1 MDLWGSYL
9 ASFDLLLR
17 IDTFG
22 WIAAGLFLGIFVGS
36 MPGLTTTM
44 AMAILLPIAFFLEPL
59 IGIPFL
65 IGVYKGGIF
74 GGSIPAILVSIPG
87 TGAAAATIFDGPPLT
102 RKGHARKALEM
113 SLFASV
119 FGDTSSDVI
128 TILAIGIIAIIA
140 TQIGPPELG
149 AVIILSLIVIAATS
163 QGAFVKAMVMMALGL
178 FIGMI
183 GQDPIGALS
192 RFTFDIFEVR
202 AGIPLLPML
211 IGLFALPEVLQAAEH
226 KATQYVRDRLNVR
239 SGERLTFDE
248 FKSCFRTIVRS
259 TGIGTLIGAI
269 PGTGQVAAAFIG
281 YAAARNASK
290 EPEKFG
296 TGHLEGV
303 AAPEAANNAV
313 NGPTLVPLLT
323 LGIPGD
329 NITAILLGAFIAQGL
344 RPGPQL
350 MVEQGPMI
358 YAILNAM
365 LIANVLLIVIA
376 YLTIPFFARVVT
388 IRKSLLLPL
397 TVCLAFAGAFVY
409 RSDPTDLLFLVGFG
423 VFGYFCRKFHF
434 AVTPLVMA
442 FILGP
447 ELERTVGQTISMSQG
462 NMIGFIFSERPIA
475 LGLIVCTPLLAWW
488 MWRRAV
494 AMQRT
499 AQALV
504 AERRTAEIGTADD

>member
-1 MDLWGSYL
+1 MDLWGSYV

-17 IDTFG
+17 FDTFG
-22 WIAAGLFLGIFVGS
+22 WIAVGLFLGIFVGS

-44 AMAILLPIAFFLEPL
+44 AMAILLPLAFFLEPL

-74 GGSIPAILVSIPG
+74 GGSVPAILVSIPG

-102 RKGHARKALEM
+102 KKGHARKALEM

-119 FGDTSSDVI
+119 FGDTSSDII
-128 TILAIGIIAIIA
+128 TILLIGVIAIIA
-140 TQIGPPELG
+140 SKIGPPELG
-149 AVIILSLIVIAATS
+149 AVIVLSLIVIAATS
-163 QGAFVKAMVMMALGL
+163 QGAFVKAMIMMALGL

-202 AGIPLLPML
+202 AGVPLLPML
-211 IGLFALPEVLQAAEH
+211 IGLFALPEVMMAAES
-226 KATQYVRDRLNVR
+226 KATTYIREQLNVR
-239 SGERLTFDE
+239 SGERLTWDE
-248 FKSCFRTIVRS
+248 FRSCFRTIVRS
-259 TGIGTLIGAI
+259 TGIGTVIGMI

-350 MVEQGPMI
+350 MVEQGPLI

-365 LIANVLLIVIA
+365 LIANVLLIFIA
-376 YLTIPFFARVVT
+376 YVTIPFFARVVT

-397 TVCLAFAGAFVY
+397 TVCLAFAGAYVY
-409 RSDPTDLLFLVGFG
+409 RSDANDLLFLVGFG

-447 ELERTVGQTISMSQG
+447 SLERTVGQTVSMSHG
-462 NMIGFIFSERPIA
+462 NLLGFITTDRPIA
-475 LGLIVCTPLLAWW
+475 LGLIVATPLLAWW

-499 AQALV
+499 AASLV
-504 AERRTAEIGTADD
+504 AERRVDAEGAAD

>member
-1 MDLWGSYL
+1 
-9 ASFDLLLR
+9 
-17 IDTFG
+17 
-22 WIAAGLFLGIFVGS
+22 
-36 MPGLTTTM
+36 
-44 AMAILLPIAFFLEPL
+44 
-59 IGIPFL
+59 
-65 IGVYKGGIF
+65 
-74 GGSIPAILVSIPG
+74 
-87 TGAAAATIFDGPPLT
+87 
-102 RKGHARKALEM
+102 
-113 SLFASV
+113 
-119 FGDTSSDVI
+119 
-128 TILAIGIIAIIA
+128 
-140 TQIGPPELG
+140 
-149 AVIILSLIVIAATS
+149 
-163 QGAFVKAMVMMALGL
+163 MVMMALGL

-192 RFTFDIFEVR
+192 RFTFDIFQVR

-211 IGLFALPEVLQAAEH
+211 IGLFALPEVLTAAEH
-226 KATQYVRDRLNVR
+226 RATQYVRDRLNVR
-239 SGERLTFDE
+239 SGERLTMAE
-248 FKSCFRTIVRS
+248 FKACFRTIVRS
-259 TGIGTLIGAI
+259 TGIGTVIGMI

-365 LIANVLLIVIA
+365 LVANLMLIVIA
-376 YLTIPFFARVVT
+376 YFTIPLFARVVT

-397 TVCLAFAGAFVY
+397 TVTLAFAGAFVY

-423 VFGYFCRKFHF
+423 VLGYFFRKFHF

-447 ELERTVGQTISMSQG
+447 ELERTVGQTLSMSQG
-462 NMIGFIFSERPIA
+462 NMFGFIALERPIA
-475 LGLIVCTPLLAWW
+475 LGLLIGTPVLAWW

-504 AERRTAEIGTADD
+504 SERRIADADTTA

>member
-1 MDLWGSYL
+1 
-9 ASFDLLLR
+9 
-17 IDTFG
+17 
-22 WIAAGLFLGIFVGS
+22 
-36 MPGLTTTM
+36 
-44 AMAILLPIAFFLEPL
+44 LPIAFFLEPL

-87 TGAAAATIFDGPPLT
+87 TGAAAATLFDGPPLT
-102 RKGHARKALEM
+102 RKGQGRKALEM
-113 SLFASV
+113 SLYASV
-119 FGDTSSDVI
+119 FGDTSSDII
-128 TILAIGIIAIIA
+128 TILLIGVIALIA

-149 AVIILSLIVIAATS
+149 AVIVLSLIVIAATS
-163 QGAFVKAMVMMALGL
+163 NGAFVKAMVMMALGL

-211 IGLFALPEVLQAAEH
+211 IGLFAIPEVLMAAEH
-226 KATQYVRDRLNVR
+226 RATQYVRDRLNVR
-239 SGERLTFDE
+239 SGERLTWAE
-248 FKSCFRTIVRS
+248 FRSCLRTIIRS
-259 TGIGTLIGAI
+259 TWIGTLIGMI

-296 TGHLEGV
+296 TGILEGV

-350 MVEQGPMI
+350 MVEQGPLI

-365 LIANVLLIVIA
+365 LIANILLIVIG
-376 YLTIPFFARVVT
+376 YLTIPLFARVVT

-397 TVCLAFAGAFVY
+397 TICLAFAGAFVY

-447 ELERTVGQTISMSQG
+447 ELERTVGQTISIAQG
-462 NMIGFIFSERPIA
+462 DLLGYILTERPIA
-475 LGLIVCTPLLAWW
+475 VGLIVATPVLAWW

-499 AQALV
+499 AQALI
-504 AERRTAEIGTADD
+504 AERRPADTAGNADD

>member
-1 MDLWGSYL
+1 
-9 ASFDLLLR
+9 
-17 IDTFG
+17 
-22 WIAAGLFLGIFVGS
+22 V
-36 MPGLTTTM
+36 
-44 AMAILLPIAFFLEPL
+44 
-59 IGIPFL
+59 
-65 IGVYKGGIF
+65 
-74 GGSIPAILVSIPG
+74 
-87 TGAAAATIFDGPPLT
+87 FDGPALT
-102 RKGHARKALEM
+102 KKGQARKALDM

-119 FGDTSSDVI
+119 FGDTSSDII
-128 TILAIGIIAIIA
+128 TIAAIGVIALIA

-163 QGAFVKAMVMMALGL
+163 QGIFVKAMVMMALGL

-192 RFTFDIFEVR
+192 RFTFDVFEIR

-211 IGLFALPEVLQAAEH
+211 IGLFAIPEVLAAAEH
-226 KATQYVRDRLNVR
+226 KATQYIKEELNVR
-239 SGERLTFDE
+239 RGERLTWAE
-248 FKSCFRTIVRS
+248 FKSCFRTILRS
-259 TGIGTLIGAI
+259 TGIGTVIGAV

-296 TGHLEGV
+296 TGVLEGV

-329 NITAILLGAFIAQGL
+329 NITAIMLGAFIAQGL

-365 LIANVLLIVIA
+365 LIANLMLIVIA
-376 YLTIPFFARVVT
+376 YITIPFFASIVT

-409 RSDPTDLLFLVGFG
+409 RSDPTDLVFLVGFG
-423 VFGYFCRKFHF
+423 IFGYFCRKFHF
-434 AVTPLVMA
+434 PVTPLVMS

-447 ELERTVGQTISMSQG
+447 ELERTVGQTISMSQD
-462 NMIGFIFSERPIA
+462 NMIGFIVTERPIT
-475 LGLIVCTPLLAWW
+475 LGLLICTPLLAWW
-488 MWRRAV
+488 MWRRAA

-499 AQALV
+499 AQSLV
-504 AERRTAEIGTADD
+504 AERRVADVEGNAD

>member
-1 MDLWGSYL
+1 MDLWGSYV

-17 IDTFG
+17 VDTFG
-22 WIAAGLFLGIFVGS
+22 WIALGLFLGIFVGS

-74 GGSIPAILVSIPG
+74 GGSVPAILVSIPG

-102 RKGHARKALEM
+102 KKGHARKALEM

-119 FGDTSSDVI
+119 FGDTSSDII
-128 TILAIGIIAIIA
+128 TILLIGVIAMIA
-140 TQIGPPELG
+140 AQIGPPELG

-163 QGAFVKAMVMMALGL
+163 NGAFVKAMIMMALGL

-202 AGIPLLPML
+202 SGIPLLPML
-211 IGLFALPEVLQAAEH
+211 IGLFAIPEVLMAAESRV
-226 KATQYVRDRLNVR
+226 TQYVRSELNVR
-239 SGERLTFDE
+239 AGERLTWAE
-248 FKSCFRTIVRS
+248 FRACFRTIVRS
-259 TGIGTLIGAI
+259 TGIGTVIGMI

-350 MVEQGPMI
+350 LVEQGPLV
-358 YAILNAM
+358 YAILNSM
-365 LIANVLLIVIA
+365 LIANFLLLFIA
-376 YLTIPFFARVVT
+376 YVTIPFFARVVT

-397 TVCLAFAGAFVY
+397 TVTLAFAGAFVF
-409 RSDPTDLLFLVGFG
+409 RSDPNDLLFLVGFG
-423 VFGYFCRKFHF
+423 IFGYIARKFHF
-434 AVTPLVMA
+434 VVTPLVMA

-447 ELERTVGQTISMSQG
+447 ELERTVGQTVSMSHG
-462 NMIGFIFSERPIA
+462 NLLGFILTDRPIA
-475 LGLIVCTPLLAWW
+475 LGLILATPLLAWW
-488 MWRRAV
+488 MWRRAM

-499 AQALV
+499 AESLV
-504 AERRTAEIGTADD
+504 AERRVDAIGNAD

>member
-9 ASFDLLLR
+9 ASFELLLR
-17 IDTFG
+17 VDTFG
-22 WIAAGLFLGIFVGS
+22 WMALGLFLGIFVGS

-74 GGSIPAILVSIPG
+74 GGSVPAILVSIPG

-119 FGDTSSDVI
+119 FGDTSSDII
-128 TILAIGIIAIIA
+128 TILLIGIIAIIA
-140 TQIGPPELG
+140 TKIGPPELG

-163 QGAFVKAMVMMALGL
+163 NGAFVKAMIMMALGL

-192 RFTFDIFEVR
+192 RFTFDVFEFR
-202 AGIPLLPML
+202 SGIPLLPML
-211 IGLFALPEVLQAAEH
+211 IGLFALPEVMMAAESR
-226 KATQYVRDRLNVR
+226 ATNYVRSQLNVR
-239 SGERLTFDE
+239 SGERLTFAE

-259 TGIGTLIGAI
+259 TCIGTVIGMI

-296 TGHLEGV
+296 TGILEGV

-350 MVEQGPMI
+350 MVEQGPLI

-365 LIANVLLIVIA
+365 LIANVLLIFIG
-376 YLTIPFFARVVT
+376 YFTIPFFARVVT

-397 TVCLAFAGAFVY
+397 TVTLAFAGAYVY
-409 RSDPTDLLFLVGFG
+409 RSDANDLLFLVGFG
-423 VFGYFCRKFHF
+423 VIGYFMRKFHF

-447 ELERTVGQTISMSQG
+447 ELERTVGQTVSMSHG
-462 NMIGFIFSERPIA
+462 DMLGFILTDRPIA
-475 LGLIVCTPLLAWW
+475 LGLIVLTPVLAWW
-488 MWRRAV
+488 MWRRAM

-499 AQALV
+499 AAKLV
-504 AERRTAEIGTADD
+504 AENRVNPVGTAD

>member
-1 MDLWGSYL
+1 MDLMGSYL

-17 IDTFG
+17 FDTFG
-22 WIAAGLFLGIFVGS
+22 WMALGLFLGVFVGS

-87 TGAAAATIFDGPPLT
+87 TGAAAATLFDGPPLT

-113 SLFASV
+113 SLFSSV
-119 FGDTSSDVI
+119 FGDTSSDIV
-128 TILAIGIIAIIA
+128 TILLIGVIAIIA
-140 TQIGPPELG
+140 SQIGPPELG
-149 AVIILSLIVIAATS
+149 AVIVLSLIVIAATS
-163 QGAFVKAMVMMALGL
+163 NGAFVKAMVMMALGL

-202 AGIPLLPML
+202 AGVPLLPML
-211 IGLFALPEVLQAAEH
+211 IGLFALPEVLMAAESRT
-226 KATQYVRDRLNVR
+226 TQYVRDRLNIR
-239 SGERLTFDE
+239 SGEKLTWQE
-248 FKSCFRTIVRS
+248 FRSCLPTIVRS
-259 TGIGTLIGAI
+259 TGIGTVIGMV

-350 MVEQGPMI
+350 MVEQGPLV

-365 LIANVLLIVIA
+365 LFANVLLIVIG
-376 YLTIPFFARVVT
+376 YITIPFFARVVT

-397 TVCLAFAGAFVY
+397 TVTLAFAGAFVF

-423 VFGYFCRKFHF
+423 VLGYFFRKFHF

-447 ELERTVGQTISMSQG
+447 ELERTVGQTVSMAHG
-462 NMIGFIFSERPIA
+462 DTFGFIVTQRPIA
-475 LGLIVCTPLLAWW
+475 LGLLLITPLLAWW

-494 AMQRT
+494 SMQRT
-499 AQALV
+499 AAALV
-504 AERRTAEIGTADD
+504 NERRQSDAGSAAD

>member
-1 MDLWGSYL
+1 MDLIGSYL

-17 IDTFG
+17 FDTFG
-22 WIAAGLFLGIFVGS
+22 WMAMGLFLGIFVGS

-87 TGAAAATIFDGPPLT
+87 TGAAAATVFDGPPLT

-128 TILAIGIIAIIA
+128 TILAIGIIALIA
-140 TQIGPPELG
+140 TKIGPPELG
-149 AVIILSLIVIAATS
+149 AVIILSLVVIAATS
-163 QGAFVKAMVMMALGL
+163 NGAFVKAMVMMALGL

-192 RFTFDIFEVR
+192 RFTFDIFQVR
-202 AGIPLLPML
+202 AGVPLLPML
-211 IGLFALPEVLQAAEH
+211 IGLFAIPEVLSAAESR
-226 KATQYVRDRLNVR
+226 ATQYVRAHLNVR
-239 SGERLTFDE
+239 AGEPLTFAE
-248 FKSCFRTIVRS
+248 FRSCFRTILRS
-259 TGIGTLIGAI
+259 TGIGTVIGAI

-296 TGHLEGV
+296 TGILEGV

-329 NITAILLGAFIAQGL
+329 NITAIMLGAFIAQGL

-350 MVEQGPMI
+350 MVEQGPLI

-365 LIANVLLIVIA
+365 LIANLLLIAIG
-376 YLTIPFFARVVT
+376 YFTIPFFARVVT

-397 TVCLAFAGAFVY
+397 TVTLAFAGAYVY

-423 VFGYFCRKFHF
+423 VFGYLCRKFHF
-434 AVTPLVMA
+434 AVTPLIMA

-447 ELERTVGQTISMSQG
+447 ELERTVGQTVSMAHG
-462 NMIGFIFSERPIA
+462 DMLGFILKERPIA
-475 LGLIVCTPLLAWW
+475 LGLILGTPLLAWW

-499 AQALV
+499 AAALV
-504 AERRTAEIGTADD
+504 VAGRKAEPAATD

>member
-9 ASFDLLLR
+9 ASFELLLR
-17 IDTFG
+17 FDTFG
-22 WIAAGLFLGIFVGS
+22 WMAMGLFLGIFVGS

-87 TGAAAATIFDGPPLT
+87 TGAAAATLFDGPPLT

-128 TILAIGIIAIIA
+128 TIMLIGIIAIIA
-140 TQIGPPELG
+140 SKIGPPELG

-163 QGAFVKAMVMMALGL
+163 NGAFVKAMVMMALGL

-211 IGLFALPEVLQAAEH
+211 IGLFALPEVLMAAEH
-226 KATQYVRDRLNVR
+226 RATAYIQANLNVR
-239 SGERLTFDE
+239 SGERLTWAE
-248 FKSCFRTIVRS
+248 FRSCFRTIVRS
-259 TGIGTLIGAI
+259 TGIGTVIGMI

-350 MVEQGPMI
+350 MVEQGPLI

-365 LIANVLLIVIA
+365 LIANILLIIIG
-376 YLTIPFFARVVT
+376 YITIPLFARVVT

-397 TVCLAFAGAFVY
+397 TVTLAFAGAYVY

-423 VFGYFCRKFHF
+423 VFGYFLRKFHF

-447 ELERTVGQTISMSQG
+447 ELERTVGQTVSMSHG
-462 NMIGFIFSERPIA
+462 EMISFIVFDRPIT
-475 LGLIVCTPLLAWW
+475 LGLLIATPLLAWW

-494 AMQRT
+494 SMQRT
-499 AQALV
+499 AASLV
-504 AERRTAEIGTADD
+504 AERRVADADTTA